1 MRTLKRVY
9 SLVLAISIILT
20 IPSLNGDLVLDC
32 PLVCPTLMCC
42 QYMTSSLCSGENNN
56 VTIDVGDRNVTILS
70 QNITEVYEYRPQLMN
85 DSTFSEILSNYS
97 ESLLYFTGSGEILI
111 LAGFNGSIFLEI
123 VIRLSSSEGSV
134 EDYVIVTDEGLDYN
148 VTRIIGR
155 TVEELSA
162 RNHILVDNVVMPLL
176 WSGEYGSPTYSGP
189 NNKYT
194 NNASF
199 DVIHWEIM
207 FRTND
212 TQWLPYIE
220 PEETEVISDGMMFF
234 LSNGTLLDFYIISI
248 PLGQGPPLL
257 LYAIITLSA
266 IIVTILITVFFKR
279 RR

>member
-1 MRTLKRVY
+1 MKCL
-9 SLVLAISIILT
+9 IILLLLLIAAVPQT
-20 IPSLNGDLVLDC
+20 DAHP
-32 PLVCPTLMCC
+32 MYC
-42 QYMTSSLCSGENNN
+42 QYMTSSVCSSENNN

-97 ESLLYFTGSGEILI
+97 ESFLYFTVSGEILI
-111 LAGFNGSIFLEI
+111 LAGFNGSVFLEI
-123 VIRLSSSEGSV
+123 VVRLSSSEGSV
-134 EDYVIVTDEGLDYN
+134 EDFVIVTDEWLDYN

-162 RNHILVDNVVMPLL
+162 RNHILVDDVVMPLL
-176 WSGEYGSPTYSGP
+176 WSGEYGRPTYSGP

-199 DVIHWEIM
+199 DETHWEIM

-212 TQWLPYIE
+212 TQGNLPYME

-234 LSNGTLLDFYIISI
+234 LSNGTLLDFYIIRVPI
-248 PLGQGPPLL
+248 GQATPWL
-257 LYAIITLSA
+257 LYATIMVSA
-266 IIVTILITVFFKR
+266 IIVTILIAVLVKR